1 MKPVSFAIER
11 PASLAEAAKLLAGHD
26 GAAKIIAGGQS
37 LGPMLN
43 LRLTQPNLLIDI
55 TGIPELTRVESG
67 ADHLTLGACIT
78 TADMEDG
85 RIGAGALA
93 TILARVARLIAYR
106 AVRNRGTVGG
116 SLCHADPAADWMTA
130 LAALGADAVVA
141 DGTRERLVPVARL
154 MRGAFETDIN
164 SGEIL
169 QAIRIPKVSSRA
181 RWGYYK
187 VCRKVGEF
195 ALAIGAIYSDSERGA
210 FRAVMGATSGAP
222 VVIDD
227 ASVLFGG
234 VREPGPSVS
243 LDEAAATDLLAA
255 TGNDVDTVRRRL
267 HLSAL
272 SRAVDEARGR

>member
-1 MKPVSFAIER
+1 MKPVAFAIER
-11 PASLAEAAKLLAGHD
+11 PVSLAEAAKLLGGH
-26 GAAKIIAGGQS
+26 GSAVKIIAGGQS
-37 LGPMLN
+37 LGPLLN
-43 LRLTQPNLLIDI
+43 LRLVQPDFLIDI

-78 TADMEDG
+78 TADVEDG

-106 AVRNRGTVGG
+106 AVRNRGTIGG

-130 LAALGADAVVA
+130 LAALGANAVVT
-141 DGTRERLVPVARL
+141 DGTRERLVPIARF

-164 SGEIL
+164 AGEIM
-169 QAIRIPKVSSRA
+169 QAIRIPKVSCHA

-195 ALAIGAIYSDSERGA
+195 ALAIGAIYSDPERGT
-210 FRAVMGATSGAP
+210 FRAVMGATSAAP

-234 VREPGPSVS
+234 VREPRASVS
-243 LDEAAATDLLAA
+243 LDEAAAVNLLAA
-255 TGNDVDTVRRRL
+255 AGNDLGAVRRRL